1 MSVVRFPI
9 TDRSTWLQ
17 WRANDLTASDIGAAV
32 GLDPYKTPLK
42 LYAEKTGLL
51 MPDGD
56 NPQMRRGRWLE
67 AAVLEA
73 IREEHPDWEVRPA
86 NVYLRDG
93 ALRLGA
99 SPDALAATDEP
110 GVTNIQCKVVA
121 RPTYETKW
129 VDGPP
134 MHYQLQTLTEGM
146 LLDAAR
152 SYVAALVID
161 TYTAELYLHRVN
173 RHAAAELRVREIAA
187 EFWSNV
193 ASGKRPA
200 ADYRQDAE
208 TVAAMFPQSEPE
220 KVLDLSGDNQLAVL
234 LPHREA
240 LREMIAI
247 DQQKLAEM
255 DTEIKAKLGE
265 AEQAVLP
272 GWKITWKTQQR
283 KAYTVAEGTTRPLR
297 VTEVPITKE
306 EAA

>member
-86 NVYLRDG
+86 KVYLRDG

-99 SPDALAATDEP
+99 SPDAIAATDEP

-129 VDGPP
+129 ADGPP

-193 ASGKRPA
+193 ATGKRPA
-200 ADYRQDAE
+200 VDYSQDAE
-208 TVAAMFPQSEPE
+208 TVKAMFPQSVPE
-220 KVLDLSGDNQLAVL
+220 KVIDLSADNRLPQLLLERGIAQAAIKEHERELAV
-234 LPHREA
+234 
-240 LREMIAI
+240 I
-247 DQQKLAEM
+247 DAEII
-255 DTEIKAKLGE
+255 DKLGD

-272 GWKITWKTQQR
+272 GWKITWKTQNR
-283 KAYTVAEGTTRPLR
+283 KAYTVAEGTSRPLR
-297 VTEVPITKE
+297 VTKIDE
-306 EAA
+306 EKAA